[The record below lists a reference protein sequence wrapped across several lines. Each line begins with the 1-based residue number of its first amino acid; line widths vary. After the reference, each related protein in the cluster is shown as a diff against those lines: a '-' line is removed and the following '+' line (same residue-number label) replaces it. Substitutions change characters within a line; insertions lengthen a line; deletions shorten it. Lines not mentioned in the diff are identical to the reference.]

1 MTAMSAALVLLSA
14 CGEGID
20 NRPFSE
26 GALLGRVLR
35 GDKTT
40 GRVVVMGADPKDTDL
55 DDEGRFHFDSL
66 KAGPQELMVVANG
79 AEALRVPAVV
89 AGAQVTDLEDLD
101 PVAAAFIVVNAANT
115 QMVESCW
122 MTIHQT
128 DLRQIRDDGYYRFVA
143 GPLAPGC
150 YDATMDNQDAELW
163 REHVC
168 LQPGERRAF
177 DVTW

>member
-1 MTAMSAALVLLSA
+1 MAAMSAALVLLSA
-14 CGEGID
+14 CGEFE
-20 NRPFSE
+20 NTPFEE
-26 GALLGRVLR
+26 GGVVGRVLR

-66 KAGPQELMVVANG
+66 KAGPQELMVVAS
-79 AEALRVPAVV
+79 ATEALRVPALV

-101 PVAAAFIVVNAANT
+101 PVAAAFIVVNATNT
-115 QMVESCW
+115 QMVASCW

-150 YDATMDNQDAELW
+150 YDATMDTEDAELW
-163 REHVC
+163 RQHVC

-177 DVTW
+177 DATW